1 MSRRKPDTVT
11 FPELFELPVTV
22 PLSVAAR
29 AFDMSMATA
38 YRKVAD
44 GTFPCETIRVGN
56 RHKVPVAELM
66 RRLGVECVSV
76 HLDDVEAG
84 MHIAR

>member
-1 MSRRKPDTVT
+1 MSRRRSDTVT

-22 PLSVAAR
+22 PLAIAAR

-44 GTFPCETIRVGN
+44 GTFPAR
-56 RHKVPVAELM
+56 P
-66 RRLGVECVSV
+66 SV
-76 HLDDVEAG
+76 LATG
-84 MHIAR
+84 TRFRSPI